1 MHLHEA
7 DFGATASE
15 DDPRSMLWPAF
26 FVLLFLLLLLEV
38 VPVGDAHFERAL
50 HALNVLAND
59 VVFSGE
65 FRRNLCIVLVEL
77 VCNKRALVASV

>member
-15 DDPRSMLWPAF
+15 DDPGSMLWPAF